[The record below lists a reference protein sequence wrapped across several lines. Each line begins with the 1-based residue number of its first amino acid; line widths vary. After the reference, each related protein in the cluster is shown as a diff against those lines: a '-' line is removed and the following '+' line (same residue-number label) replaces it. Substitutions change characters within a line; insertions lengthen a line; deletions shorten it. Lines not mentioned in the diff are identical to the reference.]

1 MPWKA
6 KRSADM
12 PTRCLGKPG
21 TRLVLPDIAW
31 TLETAWILVNGIVVC
46 LTSVSEFVLHSI

>member
-21 TRLVLPDIAW
+21 TRPALPDIAW
-31 TLETAWILVNGIVVC
+31 TLETAWILVNCIAVS
-46 LTSVSEFVLHSI
+46 LTSVLGFVLHSI